1 MLRAVAPVCFASR
14 FCAWFP
20 AEIAMTEGELFFM
33 PVVAQPDL
41 NLSLAR
47 HKVTGDLYLE
57 VYRTSGAEPETRVTL
72 VRCRR

>member
-1 MLRAVAPVCFASR
+1 MLRAVAPVSSLR
-14 FCAWFP
+14 GFCAWFP

-41 NLSLAR
+41 NLSSAPQGE
-47 HKVTGDLYLE
+47 GDLYLE